1 LRSFPLTNSE
11 INFDNLDYKH
21 LSQLIEIPKFSN
33 INSIQDIFNTITS
46 FDTLSQHL
54 PFFLYLH
61 QKDSSK
67 LQEFGQVFYKIFN
80 FYNLT

>member
-33 INSIQDIFNTITS
+33 INSIQDIINTITS
-46 FDTLSQHL
+46 FDTLS
-54 PFFLYLH
+54 
-61 QKDSSK
+61 
-67 LQEFGQVFYKIFN
+67 
-80 FYNLT
+80 